1 MTTPIK
7 VKHRD
12 GSLAPYNADMINRS
26 IERACR
32 GLTDPVSKV
41 TQIATET
48 GLTLYDGI
56 TTEELDQATINAAVQ
71 NIKDDPDYDAVAS
84 RLLLKTTY
92 KSVLGDFNNDDP
104 AELKYKHAQGFLACI
119 KNGATASILDERFL
133 VKYDLEK
140 LASGLE
146 IERDASFKYISLV
159 TILKRYA
166 LRGQKQELLELPQY
180 IWMRVAMGLA
190 LPEKNPTE
198 WALKFYHKMSRLKYI
213 AGGSTNVNAGAKLPQ
228 MSNCYVLEMQDSID
242 HIAKTVSDV
251 MKLTKATGG
260 IGLSV
265 TKLRAEGSPVRS
277 NNTFSSGPV
286 PFMHTIDSTLRAVSR
301 AGKKMGALCFYL
313 ENWHYN
319 FDQFL
324 DLK

>member
-1 MTTPIK
+1 MVNINVT
-7 VKHRD
+7 HRD
-12 GSLAPYNADMINRS
+12 GSRSAYNADMINRS
-26 IERACR
+26 IERACK
-32 GLTDPVSKV
+32 GLSDAVSKV
-41 TQIATET
+41 TQIASETEVA
-48 GLTLYDGI
+48 LFDGI

-140 LASGLE
+140 LAAGLE

-277 NNTFSSGPV
+277 NNTF
-286 PFMHTIDSTLRAVSR
+286 FFLRPSIS
-301 AGKKMGALCFYL
+301 L
-313 ENWHYN
+313 E
-319 FDQFL
+319 
-324 DLK
+324 